1 MVLIVGVEFAKWITE
16 VGLIVLKLEQSR
28 LRKETFLEWDIQTI
42 AKVQPEHVCGLP
54 TGSNDLSVGST
65 MGHSTGNTLNVS
77 ACILQKK
84 IEI

>member
-1 MVLIVGVEFAKWITE
+1 MRWSKSSIGYKKIGIPRVGY
-16 VGLIVLKLEQSR
+16 R
-28 LRKETFLEWDIQTI
+28 QTI